1 MLVRR
6 WVLRWNGFCSASHL
20 GRFRPSI
27 RIMTPSLLI
36 GLSAVIVAFDEG
48 EPQVLCTRRDNL
60 TALPFGAFDPKAHRT
75 FDLALRGWVREQTG
89 FDLGYVEQ
97 LYTFGDRNRET
108 PDATVPGVAE
118 NTRVISVGYL
128 ALVQKKIEVE
138 AGFEAKW
145 LPWYRFFPWED
156 RRVGPSAIVREEI
169 VPSLMNWA
177 GSTKQR
183 INRINL
189 AFGLSDVAWIEE
201 RALERYELLYEANL
215 VAERRRDS
223 AEPQSGIAYGSP
235 MASDH
240 RRILAT
246 AISRLRGK
254 VKYRPVL
261 FDLIPEKF
269 TLSHLQSIA
278 EGLLGQRLHTQN
290 FRRGL
295 ERTKLVKGTG
305 EMRIQ
310 TGGRPAEYHRFQ
322 RLFASQNAP
331 CGIAMP
337 VL

>member
-1 MLVRR
+1 M
-6 WVLRWNGFCSASHL
+6 N
-20 GRFRPSI
+20 
-27 RIMTPSLLI
+27 PSLLI

-75 FDLALRGWVREQTG
+75 FDLALRGWVHEQTG

-97 LYTFGDRNRET
+97 LYTFGDRDRET

-118 NTRVISVGYL
+118 YTRVISVGYL
-128 ALVQKKIEVE
+128 ALVATKSEVE

-145 LPWYRFFPWED
+145 LPWYKFFPWED
-156 RRVGPSAIVREEI
+156 RRDNPSENVRKEIVR
-169 VPSLMNWA
+169 SLMAWA
-177 GSTKQR
+177 GSANHR
-183 INRINL
+183 IDRINL
-189 AFGLSDVAWIEE
+189 AFGLNDVTWIEE

-215 VAERRRDS
+215 VAERHRDS
-223 AEPQSGIAYGSP
+223 GEPPSNKEFGSS

-269 TLSHLQSIA
+269 TLSHLQSTA
-278 EGLLGQRLHTQN
+278 EGLLGQNLHKQN

-295 ERTKLVKGTG
+295 ERTKLVKGIG
-305 EMRIQ
+305 EMRVQ
-310 TGGRPAEYHRFQ
+310 TGGRPAEYHCFQ
-322 RLFASQNAP
+322 RAQASQNAP
-331 CGIAMP
+331 CGIVMP

>member
-1 MLVRR
+1 MYKK
-6 WVLRWNGFCSASHL
+6 FCE
-20 GRFRPSI
+20 PSLPVFVEK
-27 RIMTPSLLI
+27 MTPSLLI
-36 GLSAVIVAFDEG
+36 GLSAVIVAFEEG

-60 TALPFGAFDPKAHRT
+60 TALPFGAFDPLSHRT
-75 FDLALRGWVREQTG
+75 FDLALRGWVRKQTG

-108 PDATVPGVAE
+108 PDATVPGVSID
-118 NTRVISVGYL
+118 TRVISVGYL

-138 AGFEAKW
+138 AGFVASW
-145 LPWYRFFPWED
+145 LPWYKFFPWED
-156 RRVGPSAIVREEI
+156 RRIRPTKLVRDSM
-169 VPSLMNWA
+169 VPALMAWA
-177 GSTKQR
+177 GSSKHR
-183 INRINL
+183 IDRINL
-189 AFGLSDVAWIEE
+189 AFGLDSVAWIEE
-201 RALERYELLYEANL
+201 RSLERYELLYEANL
-215 VAERRRDS
+215 VEERHRDS
-223 AEPQSGIAYGSP
+223 GETPSKIAFGDS

-261 FDLIPEKF
+261 FDLIPDKF
-269 TLSHLQSIA
+269 TLSHLQNTA
-278 EGLLGQRLHTQN
+278 EGLLGQKLHTQN

-295 ERTKLVKGTG
+295 ERTNLVQGTG

-310 TGGRPAEYHRFQ
+310 TGGRPAEYHSFQ
-322 RLFASQNAP
+322 RVYATQNAP